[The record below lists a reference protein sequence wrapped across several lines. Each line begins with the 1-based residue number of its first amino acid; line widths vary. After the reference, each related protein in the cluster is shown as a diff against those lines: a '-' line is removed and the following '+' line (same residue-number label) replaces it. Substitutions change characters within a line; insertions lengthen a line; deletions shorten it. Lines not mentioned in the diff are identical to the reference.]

1 MAQDAVKTTTKA
13 PSGGGQHHDHQSSQ
27 QFQRRIPITTPKPR
41 PQSPGSQHSSL
52 DENNRAR
59 ESETTATIRVEKNPN
74 FTPTQS
80 VPPNE
85 YTTISAGRCRLENKN
100 EKKKLSLQCM

>member
-13 PSGGGQHHDHQSSQ
+13 PSVGGQHHQSSQ
-27 QFQRRIPITTPKPR
+27 QSQRRIPITTPKPR
-41 PQSPGSQHSSL
+41 PQSPDSQHSSL
-52 DENNRAR
+52 DENNSRAR

-85 YTTISAGRCRLENKN
+85 YTTISAGKCSSTVPLW
-100 EKKKLSLQCM
+100 KK